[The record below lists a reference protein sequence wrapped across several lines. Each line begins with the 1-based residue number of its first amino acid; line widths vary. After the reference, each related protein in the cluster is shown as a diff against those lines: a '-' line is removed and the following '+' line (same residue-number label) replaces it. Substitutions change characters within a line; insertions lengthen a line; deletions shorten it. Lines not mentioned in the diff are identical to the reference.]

1 MPTKAQIIAVLKS
14 VPDPEL
20 QISVWDLGLIYDVKV
35 GKKGDVVIVMT
46 LTSQGC
52 PLFSM
57 MEEPIKRKVK
67 KLKGVKSVTIHLTFD
82 PPWDTEKMSKKGKK
96 ALGLL

>member
-1 MPTKAQIIAVLKS
+1 MVTKNDIIKILKTI
-14 VPDPEL
+14 PDPEL
-20 QISVWDLGLIYDVKV
+20 NISVWDLGLIYNVKV

-82 PPWDTEKMSKKGKK
+82 PPWDTEKMSKKGKEE
-96 ALGLL
+96 LGLL

>member
-1 MPTKAQIIAVLKS
+1 MVTKNDIIKILKTI
-14 VPDPEL
+14 PDPEL
-20 QISVWDLGLIYDVKV
+20 NISIWDLGLIYNVKV

-67 KLKGVKSVTIHLTFD
+67 KLKGVKSVTINLTFD
-82 PPWDTEKMSKKGKK
+82 PAWSMEKMSKKGKEE
-96 ALGLL
+96 LGLL

>member
-1 MPTKAQIIAVLKS
+1 MVTKNDIVKILKTI
-14 VPDPEL
+14 PDPEL
-20 QISVWDLGLIYDVKV
+20 NISIWDLGLIYNVKV

-67 KLKGVKSVTIHLTFD
+67 KLKGVKSVTINLTFD
-82 PPWDTEKMSKKGKK
+82 PAWSMEKMSKKGKEE
-96 ALGLL
+96 LGLL

>member
-57 MEEPIKRKVK
+57 MEEPIKGKVK
-67 KLKGVKSVTIHLTFD
+67 KMKGVKSVTINLTFD
-82 PPWDTEKMSKKGKK
+82 PPWSIEKMSKSARKK
-96 ALGLL
+96 FGLL

>member
-1 MPTKAQIIAVLKS
+1 MVTENDIVKILKTI
-14 VPDPEL
+14 PDPEL
-20 QISVWDLGLIYDVKV
+20 NISVWDLGLIYDVKV
-35 GKKGDVVIVMT
+35 GKKGDVLIVMT

-67 KLKGVKSVTIHLTFD
+67 KLKGVKSVTINLTFD
-82 PPWDTEKMSKKGKK
+82 PPWSMEKMSKKGKK
-96 ALGLL
+96 ELGLL